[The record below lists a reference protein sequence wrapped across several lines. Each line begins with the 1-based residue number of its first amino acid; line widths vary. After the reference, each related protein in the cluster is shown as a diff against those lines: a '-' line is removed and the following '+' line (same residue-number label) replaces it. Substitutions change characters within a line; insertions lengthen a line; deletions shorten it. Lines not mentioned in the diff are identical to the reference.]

1 MYKKKYII
9 LKYLFQEIK
18 ENPSIIFVI
27 VGTFLFWVS
36 LYLYVPILPNHAKA
50 IGASSTM
57 IGYIIASYAIGQM
70 FLRIPLGYAVD
81 KWGTKPFAI
90 LTMICS
96 AAGSFGLAIADNS
109 FEIFL
114 ARLITGVAGAGWVAI
129 SVLFASQ
136 FKTEFLHY
144 ATSFMM
150 GINGIAITM
159 ATLISGRMADMF
171 GISTPFYSSVC
182 VSILGIFVLFFSKEP
197 RSNTHKTINLMHIIK
212 NNTLLRV
219 SIIAIGFHFVTFGV
233 TLGFLPI
240 IIENLGGSKTN
251 IGDITTLSQLA
262 AIGGMSLSA
271 FFINRLGI
279 RITIFLGSISMFCSL
294 ILTAY
299 VQNLFIIA
307 ALQFVAGFGRGI
319 LYTVT
324 ITLILTSFNK
334 ESRGLAMGAYQAFY
348 AIGMF
353 LGPALSGLI
362 VNLFGINAIFWISSL
377 ITLIAMIIGV
387 YKPYK
392 SNL

>member
-1 MYKKKYII
+1 M
-9 LKYLFQEIK
+9 Q
-18 ENPSIIFVI
+18 
-27 VGTFLFWVS
+27 
-36 LYLYVPILPNHAKA
+36 
-50 IGASSTM
+50 
-57 IGYIIASYAIGQM
+57 
-70 FLRIPLGYAVD
+70 
-81 KWGTKPFAI
+81 
-90 LTMICS
+90 
-96 AAGSFGLAIADNS
+96 
-109 FEIFL
+109 
-114 ARLITGVAGAGWVAI
+114 
-129 SVLFASQ
+129 
-136 FKTEFLHY
+136 
-144 ATSFMM
+144 
-150 GINGIAITM
+150 
-159 ATLISGRMADMF
+159 
-171 GISTPFYSSVC
+171 
-182 VSILGIFVLFFSKEP
+182 
-197 RSNTHKTINLMHIIK
+197 IIK

-262 AIGGMSLSA
+262 AIVGMSLSA
-271 FFINRLGI
+271 FFINKLGI
-279 RITIFLGSISMFCSL
+279 RKTIFLGSISMLCSL

-299 VQNLFIIA
+299 VENLFIIA

-324 ITLILTSFNK
+324 ITLILISFNK
-334 ESRGLAMGAYQAFY
+334 ESRGVAMGAYQAFY

-377 ITLIAMIIGV
+377 ITFIAMIIGV

>member
-1 MYKKKYII
+1 
-9 LKYLFQEIK
+9 
-18 ENPSIIFVI
+18 
-27 VGTFLFWVS
+27 
-36 LYLYVPILPNHAKA
+36 
-50 IGASSTM
+50 
-57 IGYIIASYAIGQM
+57 
-70 FLRIPLGYAVD
+70 
-81 KWGTKPFAI
+81 
-90 LTMICS
+90 
-96 AAGSFGLAIADNS
+96 
-109 FEIFL
+109 
-114 ARLITGVAGAGWVAI
+114 
-129 SVLFASQ
+129 
-136 FKTEFLHY
+136 
-144 ATSFMM
+144 
-150 GINGIAITM
+150 
-159 ATLISGRMADMF
+159 
-171 GISTPFYSSVC
+171 
-182 VSILGIFVLFFSKEP
+182 
-197 RSNTHKTINLMHIIK
+197 MHIIK